1 MKKIIFFTFILSNSI
16 SVAWSLESEET
27 LSNINI
33 QEIIS
38 PTPEHVKKMLKQ
50 LENWDSYRP
59 TSVIDLHRNPFQ
71 PKRYKFFKEED

>member
-1 MKKIIFFTFILSNSI
+1 MKKIIFFTFILFSSI
-16 SVAWSLESEET
+16 SVAWSLESDET

-50 LENWDSYRP
+50 LEKWESYRP

-71 PKRYKFFKEED
+71 PKRYKFFREND

>member
-1 MKKIIFFTFILSNSI
+1 MKKTIFFIFILFNSI
-16 SVAWSLESEET
+16 SAAWSLDSEEI

-38 PTPEHVKKMLKQ
+38 PTPEDVKKMLKQ
-50 LENWDSYRP
+50 LENWESYRP

-71 PKRYKFFKEED
+71 PKRYKFFSEED

>member
-1 MKKIIFFTFILSNSI
+1 MEKIVLFILVLSNSI
-16 SVAWSLESEET
+16 SVAWSTESEKT
-27 LSNINI
+27 LSSINI

-38 PTPEHVKKMLKQ
+38 PSPEHVKKLLKQ
-50 LENWDSYRP
+50 LENYESYRP

>member
-1 MKKIIFFTFILSNSI
+1 MKKIILFTFILFSSI
-16 SVAWSLESEET
+16 SVAWSLESDET

-50 LENWDSYRP
+50 LEKWESYRP

-71 PKRYKFFKEED
+71 PKRYKFFKEND

>member
-1 MKKIIFFTFILSNSI
+1 MKKIILFTFILFSSI
-16 SVAWSLESEET
+16 SVAWSLESDET

-50 LENWDSYRP
+50 LEKWESYRP

-71 PKRYKFFKEED
+71 PKRYKFFREND

>member
-1 MKKIIFFTFILSNSI
+1 MKKPILFTFILFNSI
-16 SVAWSLESEET
+16 SIAWGSDSEET

-50 LENWDSYRP
+50 LENWESYRP

-71 PKRYKFFKEED
+71 PKKYKFFSEED

>member
-1 MKKIIFFTFILSNSI
+1 MKKPILFTFILFNSI
-16 SVAWSLESEET
+16 SVAWGSDSKET

-50 LENWDSYRP
+50 LENWESYRP

-71 PKRYKFFKEED
+71 PKRYKFFSEED

>member
-1 MKKIIFFTFILSNSI
+1 MEKIVLFIFVLSNSI
-16 SVAWSLESEET
+16 SVAWSTESEKT
-27 LSNINI
+27 LSSINI

-38 PTPEHVKKMLKQ
+38 PSAEHVKKLLKQ
-50 LENWDSYRP
+50 LENYESYRP

>member
-1 MKKIIFFTFILSNSI
+1 MKKIVLFIFVLSNSI
-16 SVAWSLESEET
+16 PVAWSTESEKT
-27 LSNINI
+27 LSSINI

-38 PTPEHVKKMLKQ
+38 PSPEHVKKLLKQ
-50 LENWDSYRP
+50 LENYESYRP

>member
-1 MKKIIFFTFILSNSI
+1 MKKSILFIFILSNSI
-16 SVAWSLESEET
+16 SAAWSSESKET

-50 LENWDSYRP
+50 LENWESYRP

-71 PKRYKFFKEED
+71 PKRYKFFSEDD

>member
-50 LENWDSYRP
+50 LENWESYRP

>member
-1 MKKIIFFTFILSNSI
+1 MKKIIFFTFILFSSI
-16 SVAWSLESEET
+16 SVAWSLESDET

-50 LENWDSYRP
+50 LEKWESYRP

-71 PKRYKFFKEED
+71 PKRYKFFKEND

>member
-1 MKKIIFFTFILSNSI
+1 MKKIILFTFILSNSI
-16 SVAWSLESEET
+16 SVAFSLESEEN

-38 PTPEHVKKMLKQ
+38 PTPEHVKKLLKQ
-50 LENWDSYRP
+50 LENWESYRP

-71 PKRYKFFKEED
+71 PKRYKFFSEED

>member
-1 MKKIIFFTFILSNSI
+1 MKKIILFTFILSNSI

-50 LENWDSYRP
+50 LENWESYRP

-71 PKRYKFFKEED
+71 PKRYKFFSEDD

>member
-1 MKKIIFFTFILSNSI
+1 MEKIVLFIFVLFNSI
-16 SVAWSLESEET
+16 SVAWSTESEKT
-27 LSNINI
+27 LSSINI

-38 PTPEHVKKMLKQ
+38 PSPEHVKKLLKQ
-50 LENWDSYRP
+50 LENYESYRP

>member
-1 MKKIIFFTFILSNSI
+1 MKKFILFAFILSNSI
-16 SVAWSLESEET
+16 SAAWSLESEKT

-50 LENWDSYRP
+50 LDNCESYRP
-59 TSVIDLHRNPFQ
+59 TSVLDLHRNPFQ
-71 PKRYKFFKEED
+71 PKRYKFFSEED

>member
-1 MKKIIFFTFILSNSI
+1 MKTTILFTFILFSSI
-16 SVAWSLESEET
+16 SAAWSLDSEET

-50 LENWDSYRP
+50 LENWESYRP

-71 PKRYKFFKEED
+71 LKRYKFFSDED

>member
-50 LENWDSYRP
+50 LENWESYRP

-71 PKRYKFFKEED
+71 PKRYKFFSEED

>member
-1 MKKIIFFTFILSNSI
+1 MKKIILFIFMLSSSI
-16 SVAWSLESEET
+16 SVAWSYESDET

-50 LENWDSYRP
+50 LENWEAYRP

-71 PKRYKFFKEED
+71 PKRYKFFREDD

>member
-1 MKKIIFFTFILSNSI
+1 MKKPILFTFILFNSI
-16 SVAWSLESEET
+16 SIAWGSDSEET

-50 LENWDSYRP
+50 LENWESYRP

-71 PKRYKFFKEED
+71 PKRYKFFSEED

>member
-1 MKKIIFFTFILSNSI
+1 MKKIILFIFMLSSSI
-16 SVAWSLESEET
+16 SVAWSHESDET

-50 LENWDSYRP
+50 LENWESYRP

-71 PKRYKFFKEED
+71 PKRYKFFREDD